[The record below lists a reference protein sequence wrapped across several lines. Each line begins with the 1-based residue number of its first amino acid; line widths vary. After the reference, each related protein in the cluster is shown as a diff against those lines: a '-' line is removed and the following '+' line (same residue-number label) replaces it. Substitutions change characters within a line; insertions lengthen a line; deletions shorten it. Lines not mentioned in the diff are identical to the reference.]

1 LLAAPLVGRIN
12 DPDAER
18 AFYGSLK
25 GVLPQLTDLIE
36 KKVAA
41 LLPAKN

>member
-1 LLAAPLVGRIN
+1 
-12 DPDAER
+12 
-18 AFYGSLK
+18 LK